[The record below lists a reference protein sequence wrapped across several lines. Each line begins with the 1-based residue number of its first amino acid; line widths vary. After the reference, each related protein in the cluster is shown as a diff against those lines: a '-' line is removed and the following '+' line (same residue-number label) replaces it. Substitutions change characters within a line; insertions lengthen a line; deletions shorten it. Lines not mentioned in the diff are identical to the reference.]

1 MLTKKALI
9 ELNKEFDLS
18 KIINESSLDF
28 ALSNASMTKD
38 WIKQLAYITRAV
50 IIDHVFF
57 GGNKRT
63 MAALIMAVL
72 EERKLKY
79 DPFKIDSLI
88 INIINKNITSIN
100 KIRRMIKDAVG

>member
-9 ELNKEFDLS
+9 ELNKEFDLG
-18 KIINESSLDF
+18 KIINENSLDF
-28 ALSNASMTKD
+28 ALSNANMTKD

-50 IIDHVFF
+50 IIDHVFL

-63 MAALIMAVL
+63 IAALIMAVL

-79 DPFKIDSLI
+79 DPFKIDALI
-88 INIINKNITSIN
+88 INIINKNITNIN
-100 KIRRMIKDAVG
+100 KIRRMIKDAIG